1 MNIKINVEA
10 NESNYIV
17 ITNEAVTATELLEF
31 FKGLM
36 YQMTYSEKTINN
48 AILELAE
55 KIKQNKKL

>member
-55 KIKQNKKL
+55 QIKQNKKL

>member
-10 NESNYIV
+10 NESNYII
-17 ITNEAVTATELLEF
+17 ITSEAVTATELLQL

-55 KIKQNKKL
+55 QIKQNKKL

>member
-48 AILELAE
+48 AILKLAE
-55 KIKQNKKL
+55 QIKQNKTL